1 MQSITRNWLAVHVGF
16 VGVRLGSTSLL
27 GANSSAITCR
37 ASQPHFSSFHNMAD
51 QPGFHH
57 RGPYISSKIRSLLMA
72 LTNVP
77 SDYDK
82 ITPKIEFW
90 IEYVLRERFTTVDE
104 LVEGVSRVA
113 WDEGGSYDGV
123 ARFLKEFRDAPHR
136 SEQARSFVDNLCE
149 HILRWFTIA
158 SVEDLVSWDWGMVVK
173 GGGNGLIRAASFV
186 AHLIERGV
194 LGHDLVRL
202 HLVKPLIAHYPT
214 NLNDTTFRANAIYQL
229 FIITGNTLLR
239 GLLNPEDA
247 QVCFETLGA
256 QMGNIREFNAG
267 KLQVQCV
274 AHSNASQEYKL
285 FDQELR
291 EIHTAWLEQKTEEEK
306 DVTETEECKDEEDA
320 VASKSPAEIETPI
333 AFVPQNLPTIATDTD
348 FPSSALQGTKP
359 PSILDD
365 LGSSSET
372 FVNIPTTAVSS
383 PTLSISTISDLTPTE
398 LGEDDGGG
406 GGEGMLT
413 RHETFY
419 LEDGNVEIVCG
430 HTIFKVH
437 SPILSFSSRNLRG
450 MLSPSTL
457 LNAPMPEGC
466 PRVVFTDN
474 PEGFAVLLE
483 MIYTPGYVPPPGV
496 GYVV

>member
-1 MQSITRNWLAVHVGF
+1 MV
-16 VGVRLGSTSLL
+16 
-27 GANSSAITCR
+27 
-37 ASQPHFSSFHNMAD
+37 D
-51 QPGFHH
+51 KPGFHN
-57 RGPYISSKIRSLLMA
+57 RGDHIASKIRSLFARLIA
-72 LTNVP
+72 EP
-77 SDYDK
+77 SNHDK

-104 LVEGVSRVA
+104 LVEGLSCMV
-113 WDEGGSYDGV
+113 WDSSHASV
-123 ARFLKEFRDAPHR
+123 VPFLKEFHDASHR
-136 SEQARSFVDNLCE
+136 SEQARSFVDKLCE
-149 HILRWFTIA
+149 HILRWFAIA
-158 SVEDLVSWDWGMVVK
+158 SVEDLRSCTWGSVAR
-173 GGGNGLIRAASFV
+173 GGENGFAHAASFIG
-186 AHLIERGV
+186 HLIECGM
-194 LGHDLVRL
+194 LDHDLVRR

-214 NLNDTTFRANAIYQL
+214 NLDDTTNRVNAIYQL
-229 FIITGNTLLR
+229 FITAGNTLLR
-239 GLLNPEDA
+239 GLLEPEDA
-247 QVCFETLGA
+247 QVCFETLDA
-256 QMGNIREFNAG
+256 QMRNIREFNRG

-274 AHSNASQEYKL
+274 AHSNASQESKL

-291 EIHTAWLEQKTEEEK
+291 EIHTAWVEQKTEEER
-306 DVTETEECKDEEDA
+306 DVAETEECKDEEEDA
-320 VASKSPAEIETPI
+320 VATKSPAEIETPI
-333 AFVPQNLPTIATDTD
+333 AFVPQNLPTIAMDTD
-348 FPSSALQGTKP
+348 FPSSALPGTRI
-359 PSILDD
+359 PSVLDN

-398 LGEDDGGG
+398 LGEDDGEG
-406 GGEGMLT
+406 GGEGMPT

-437 SPILSFSSRNLRG
+437 SPILSFSSRNLRDI
-450 MLSPSTL
+450 LSPSTL

-496 GYVV
+496 GYVD